1 MPNIRELHDLL
12 PHLLSEEFLSAINLY
27 ILQGEIF
34 AAFCLGVGIIWES
47 DKYKGDE
54 IKKVAFLLVMLGVVF
69 ETIFSVLLFASEEK
83 ISEIQKSKIIELERK
98 LAPRTLEPWQR
109 QMLVDLLSPAPKGRV
124 IIKPNFVDME
134 ATVFA
139 NQITQALIEAGFQGV
154 GDAPL
159 NVLSF
164 GQPGIQIA
172 FKEPGNLPPHALS
185 GRRAL
190 QYRRI
195 LEICFVVMGTLGL
208 PLSAANS
215 DTITLSFCSLNAS
228 RFW

>member
-1 MPNIRELHDLL
+1 MRGCLR
-12 PHLLSEEFLSAINLY
+12 
-27 ILQGEIF
+27 LQGEIF

-185 GRRAL
+185 IIEAFRKAEIEAMSGGADWVPDANTVVIAVGRK
-190 QYRRI
+190 
-195 LEICFVVMGTLGL
+195 
-208 PLSAANS
+208 P
-215 DTITLSFCSLNAS
+215 
-228 RFW
+228 